1 MMNPENLESDNS
13 DVEALQQAEG
23 APEMSFEPN
32 DVASQMLLIKPE
44 VEPTGDAQI
53 DAALDRMRDVSELPT
68 AEHVEVFEEVH
79 RRMQDLLVDSSQ

>member
-1 MMNPENLESDNS
+1 MNPENLESSIAKTD
-13 DVEALQQAEG
+13 ALTQ
-23 APEMSFEPN
+23 PESPQDMSFEPN

-53 DAALDRMRDVSELPT
+53 DAALDRMRDVSERPT

>member
-1 MMNPENLESDNS
+1 MNPENLDGFDSASEVSHQPESAQDM
-13 DVEALQQAEG
+13 
-23 APEMSFEPN
+23 PFESP